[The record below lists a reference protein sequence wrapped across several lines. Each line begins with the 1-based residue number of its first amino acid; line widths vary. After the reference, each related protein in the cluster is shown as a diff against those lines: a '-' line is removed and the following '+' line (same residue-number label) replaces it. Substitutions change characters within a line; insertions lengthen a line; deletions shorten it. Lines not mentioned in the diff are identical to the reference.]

1 MKCDEQERLTM
12 RLGKHLQAAGAS
24 AVLVFGAGGVL
35 DMAPGKEI
43 STADPKIQEEI
54 ILARQGLMEGLY
66 ELLNDGESPE
76 NSTEATAMQANAEA
90 VAASLPAL
98 KFLFPP
104 ETSPQHP
111 NYKSSYPTYALPV
124 IWEEFDRF
132 SQHLVATT
140 DAAHALANATDPA
153 RFPELA
159 RRLLAECEACHAAFR
174 APYQSPLDA
183 PVAGPAGAR

>member
-1 MKCDEQERLTM
+1 MAGTRMECDEHERLTM

-35 DMAPGKEI
+35 DTAPGKEI

-104 ETSPQHP
+104 ETSPQSSTVSRNISLRQPTRPMRWPMRPTRHDFPNSPAGSWLSARRVTRRSGRHTNRPWMHP
-111 NYKSSYPTYALPV
+111 
-124 IWEEFDRF
+124 W
-132 SQHLVATT
+132 
-140 DAAHALANATDPA
+140 
-153 RFPELA
+153 LA
-159 RRLLAECEACHAAFR
+159 RQVRGSDIEEMEETR
-174 APYQSPLDA
+174 
-183 PVAGPAGAR
+183 R

>member
-1 MKCDEQERLTM
+1 MK
-12 RLGKHLQAAGAS
+12 LGKYLQAAGTV
-24 AVLVFGAGGVL
+24 AVLVLGTGGALVS
-35 DMAPGKEI
+35 APGAEI

-54 ILARQGLMEGLY
+54 ILARQGLMEAAY
-66 ELLNDGESPE
+66 ELLNDGENPQS
-76 NSTEATAMQANAEA
+76 NAEAAAMQANAEA

-111 NYKSSYPTYALPV
+111 NYKSSYPTYALPI
-124 IWEEFDRF
+124 IWTEFDRF
-132 SQHLVATT
+132 SRYLVATT

-159 RRLLAECEACHAAFR
+159 RRLLAACETCHAAFR
-174 APYQSPLDA
+174 APYQSPFDA
-183 PVAGPAGAR
+183 PATGPADVR

>member
-1 MKCDEQERLTM
+1 M
-12 RLGKHLQAAGAS
+12 RFGKYLQAVSAS
-24 AVLVFGAGGVL
+24 AVLVGGTGGVF
-35 DMAPGKEI
+35 DSSPGKEI

-54 ILARQGLMEGLY
+54 ILARQGLMEAVY
-66 ELLNDGESPE
+66 ELLNDGEMPE
-76 NSTEATAMQANAEA
+76 NTAEATAMQANAEA

-104 ETSPQHP
+104 ETNPQHP
-111 NYKSSYPTYALPV
+111 NYKSSYPTYALPI

-132 SQHLVATT
+132 SEYLVTTT

-159 RRLLAECEACHAAFR
+159 RRLLTECEACHAAFR
-174 APYQSPLDA
+174 APYQSPFDA
-183 PVAGPAGAR
+183 PVIGPADVR